1 MFKNKKYI
9 SLMVLLLLFV
19 CAPAVSAQNQVDEMR
34 DLVAEYYVDVPPA
47 AFMQAGSVDEMLNI
61 LGDPHT
67 MYFTGEEYQ
76 AFQESF
82 DQRFFGIGIYM
93 EIVPQGVKVLSAIKG
108 TPAEEAGIKNGDII
122 TRAGGYD
129 LKGLDEEESMAR
141 LRGPEGS
148 KVKLTIQR
156 GVQTF
161 QVVVTR
167 KEVDVPTVTG
177 EAVNGGKTGYIAIDS
192 FGQNTDEELGAE
204 VKSLQAAGVKNWIID
219 LRGNPGGYLDT
230 AFEMAGYFIGEKP
243 VITVKERDYSQVG
256 TGVKQEFMITG
267 PVIVLVD
274 ENSASASEVLTGAL
288 QDYHRAVVMGRNTYG
303 KGTVQEIFP
312 LSGGDVLKLT
322 IARFYSPNGGVIDRK
337 GIMPDLVIDPQ
348 SDGLQ
353 AAEDLLAGNDGD
365 EAKWPEIKGV
375 SCDIPFF
382 ATIPGESKNASNPP
396 MVLIQSDTGHVVPVQ
411 VKNNGQGGVLIM
423 PTEVLKPA
431 TEYWLLT
438 GSPNPGQG
446 LVRVKVIP

>member
-1 MFKNKKYI
+1 
-9 SLMVLLLLFV
+9 MVLLLLFV

-337 GIMPDLVIDPQ
+337 GITPDLVIDPQ

>member
-19 CAPAVSAQNQVDEMR
+19 CAPAVSAQNQVDEVR

-108 TPAEEAGIKNGDII
+108 APAEKAGLKNGDII

-267 PVIVLVD
+267 PVVVLVD

-288 QDYHRAVVMGRNTYG
+288 QDYHRAVVLGRNTYG

-337 GIMPDLVIDPQ
+337 GITPDLVIDPQ

>member
-337 GIMPDLVIDPQ
+337 GITPDLVIDPQ

>member
-1 MFKNKKYI
+1 
-9 SLMVLLLLFV
+9 MVLLLLFV